1 MFPPKFQLRSKAIRS
16 NFCNRSNF
24 ALFFTHTISCDEE
37 RKEQQHLEESITNRS
52 YWTRRIHKL
61 CAIDRNVDEAIT
73 LVDRL
78 CIHGYHLDSLN
89 LSSIIH
95 ALCDS
100 NRFAEA
106 HRRFLSSLSCS
117 SGNGFIIPDE
127 RTCNVIIAR
136 LLDWGKNPHV
146 TLRLVHRIIAV
157 KPHFVP
163 SLMNFNRLINQLCS
177 FSYVH
182 SAHIL
187 FFHMKSLGHLPNEVS
202 YTTLINGYSRIGEL
216 SFAHKLLDEMSES
229 GVMPNSLTYSVL
241 IRGALHVMNIEL
253 YTSLLQKLWT
263 TMANE
268 NHDHIVNHAAF
279 SNLIHALCQQ
289 GMFKSVFEI
298 AEQMPQENNVNNA
311 FAYAQM
317 IDSLCLHGRHHGA
330 SRIVYMMMKR
340 NYIPSLVSYNS
351 IIHGLTKNGG
361 YLRAYQLLEQGIEF
375 NYTPSENTYKILI
388 QCLCLQE
395 HNLIKAKKLLDI
407 MLNKKGVD
415 KVRIYNIY
423 IQSLCQMNKE
433 SSTELLNTL
442 LIMLETKC
450 HPDIVTLNTIINGF
464 CKMGKLEDAMKV
476 LEDMLMGKFNFCT
489 PDSVTFTTI
498 ISGLL
503 TFGRTKD
510 AFNMLYKVMPE
521 KGFHPS
527 VITYNVVLRGLF
539 NLGLVK
545 ESMDVFNSMR
555 FGGVVANSKKV
566 ISDSDI
572 DIDTDSDRL
581 IDGSKKVMSRFEP
594 DSDILTVRTNMW
606 GPVADSTTHA
616 IMIDGLCKCD
626 CVDEAKVFWDDV
638 IWPSGVH
645 DNFVY
650 SAMIK
655 GLCGSGKFNEA
666 CDFVYEL
673 VDCGVRTNVVNYNIL
688 IEGGCKLGLKKEVY
702 QILGEMRKNGV
713 EPDSVTWRIIDKLH
727 KQKKEWGSEDKIN
740 V

>member
-1 MFPPKFQLRSKAIRS
+1 MFPSKFVIRSKAIR
-16 NFCNRSNF
+16 FQLHNRPNI
-24 ALFFTHTISCDEE
+24 ALFFTHITVCDEE
-37 RKEQQHLEESITNRS
+37 KQEQRQQLEESITNRS
-52 YWTRRIHKL
+52 YWTRKIHKL
-61 CAIDRNVDEAIT
+61 CAIDRNVDEAIS
-73 LVDRL
+73 LVHKL
-78 CIHGYHLDSLN
+78 CIHGYCLDSLN

-100 NRFAEA
+100 YRFSEA
-106 HRRFLSSLSCS
+106 HSRFLSSLSCS
-117 SGNGFIIPDE
+117 SGSASIIPDE

-136 LLDWGKNPHV
+136 LLDWGKKPHV
-146 TLRLVHRIIAV
+146 TLRVVHIIIAV

-163 SLMNFNRLINQLCS
+163 SLTNFNRLIDQLCS
-177 FSYVH
+177 CSCVH

-187 FFHMKSLGHLPNEVS
+187 FFHMKSLGHHPNEVS

-216 SFAHKLLDEMSES
+216 GFAQKLLDEMSECD
-229 GVMPNSLTYSVL
+229 VRPNSLTYSVL
-241 IRGALHVMNIEL
+241 IRGALHKRDIEL

-263 TMANE
+263 TMADE
-268 NHDHIVNHAAF
+268 NHNQTVNHAAF
-279 SNLIHALCQQ
+279 SNLIYTLCQE
-289 GMFKSVFEI
+289 GMFKSVFDI
-298 AEQMPQENNVNNA
+298 AEKMPQGNNVSNE

-317 IDSLCLHGRHHGA
+317 IDSLCRHGRHHGA
-330 SRIVYMMMKR
+330 SRIVYMMMKQR
-340 NYIPSLVSYNS
+340 YVPSLLSYNS

-388 QCLCLQE
+388 ECLCSQE
-395 HNLIKAKKLLDI
+395 HDLIKAKKLLDI

-423 IQSLCQMNKE
+423 ISSLCQMKKD

-450 HPDIVTLNTIINGF
+450 HPDIVTLNTVINGF
-464 CKMGKLEDAMKV
+464 CKMGKLEDAIKV
-476 LEDMLMGKFNFCT
+476 LDDMLIGKFSFCN

-503 TFGRTKD
+503 TFGRTKE
-510 AFNMLYKVMPE
+510 AFDILYKVMPE

-539 NLGLVK
+539 NLGLVN
-545 ESMDVFNSMR
+545 EAMDVFNSMVY
-555 FGGVVANSKKV
+555 GDVVA
-566 ISDSDI
+566 D
-572 DIDTDSDRL
+572 
-581 IDGSKKVMSRFEP
+581 SKKVMSRSEP
-594 DSDILTVRTNMW
+594 EPVPVVLVTDSKKVMSRHGSETV
-606 GPVADSTTHA
+606 PVAASTTHA
-616 IMIDGLCKCD
+616 IMIDGLCKCNK
-626 CVDEAKVFWDDV
+626 VDEAKVFWDDV
-638 IWPSGVH
+638 IWPSRVH

-655 GLCGSGKFNEA
+655 GLCGSGKFDEA

-673 VDCGVRTNVVNYNIL
+673 VDCGVKTNVVNYNIL

-702 QILGEMRKNGV
+702 QILGEMRKNEV
-713 EPDSVTWRIIDKLH
+713 EPDAVTWRIIDKLH
-727 KQKKEWGSEDKIN
+727 KQKKNSSFEDKIN